1 MLLNIIYK
9 LILIIDKK
17 EKIIK
22 HNKCIYNIIYL
33 ILSTPLKE
41 MENEYMIKYIREDL
55 IKLKIN
61 LMKTK
66 DHEYLETI
74 TYIYKINDLTIYKFI
89 DDIKKD
95 KLVF

>member
-22 HNKCIYNIIYL
+22 NNKYLYNIIYE
-33 ILSTPLKE
+33 ILSAPLKE
-41 MENEYMIKYIREDL
+41 MENESMIKYIKENL
-55 IKLKIN
+55 INLKIF

-66 DHEYLETI
+66 DYEYLETI
-74 TYIYKINDLTIYKFI
+74 TYIYKVNDVNVYKFI
-89 DDIKKD
+89 DDVKKD
-95 KLVF
+95 KPVF